1 MLMPR
6 FHRVRRT
13 SEVNLERSE
22 MGNVEK
28 KLAIALRTWF
38 TKDTEASAMTYHRI
52 IRIQFSSSYKM
63 PVSFVERPCR

>member
-1 MLMPR
+1 MPRFHRVRRTSDSMLMPR

-28 KLAIALRTWF
+28 KLAIALRT
-38 TKDTEASAMTYHRI
+38 
-52 IRIQFSSSYKM
+52 
-63 PVSFVERPCR
+63 